1 MLPPL
6 ARQRTFTLTVDATPG
21 DFSARAI
28 VRQATDDA
36 KDVADRIGRAR
47 VVVVSAPAGA
57 ILVVD
62 QLKPG
67 GDPATS
73 GDWRT
78 DLDENTATVGLLD
91 AQDFCYAQGV
101 GYRGKSGGSAGDI
114 VIDVAW
120 EALP

>member
-1 MLPPL
+1 MLPPF

-21 DFSARAI
+21 DFSTRAI
-28 VRQATDDA
+28 LRQATDDSA
-36 KDVADRIGRAR
+36 GKSDHVGRCR

-57 ILVVD
+57 TLVVD
-62 QLKPG
+62 QLKPAG
-67 GDPATS
+67 VAATD
-73 GDWRT
+73 GDWRA
-78 DLDENTATVGLLD
+78 DLDENGATVGMLS
-91 AQDFCYAQGV
+91 AQDFCYAQGI